1 MGDLYNGKLKCCAR
15 IIYLVCYVGKIINVQ
30 YQIRGIFAAF
40 GVEIVLNYKSLFTAA
55 LISSLAWSA
64 TAQTV
69 IKQDTLSFEGCLK
82 VIEITAEQ
90 IGAPPKVKVDDDDRR
105 VAEFMAPDGTVVIE
119 CDGETEQ
126 VTVSI
131 K

>member
-1 MGDLYNGKLKCCAR
+1 M
-15 IIYLVCYVGKIINVQ
+15 VKIIHFQ
-30 YQIRGIFAAF
+30 HQIRGVFGAF
-40 GVEIVLNYKSLFTAA
+40 GAKILLNYKSLCTAA

-90 IGAPPKVKVDDDDRR
+90 IGAPPKVKVDFDNRR

-119 CDGETEQ
+119 CDGDTKQ
-126 VTVSI
+126 VIVYI

>member
-1 MGDLYNGKLKCCAR
+1 MHPQLQTHCAFVE
-15 IIYLVCYVGKIINVQ
+15 L
-30 YQIRGIFAAF
+30 
-40 GVEIVLNYKSLFTAA
+40 GVEIVLNYKNLCAAA

-90 IGAPPKVKVDDDDRR
+90 IGAPPKVKVDFDNRR

>member
-1 MGDLYNGKLKCCAR
+1 MLDN
-15 IIYLVCYVGKIINVQ
+15 
-30 YQIRGIFAAF
+30 
-40 GVEIVLNYKSLFTAA
+40 KSFCTAA

-69 IKQDTLSFEGCLK
+69 IKQDILSFEGCLK

-90 IGAPPKVKVDDDDRR
+90 IGAPPKVTTDTEKRR
-105 VAEFMAPDGTVVIE
+105 VAEFLAPDGTVVIE
-119 CDGETEQ
+119 CDRETEQ

>member
-1 MGDLYNGKLKCCAR
+1 MGDLCNGKLKRFAR
-15 IIYLVCYVGKIINVQ
+15 IIYRVCYVGKIINVQ
-30 YQIRGIFAAF
+30 YQIRFIVAAF
-40 GVEIVLNYKSLFTAA
+40 GVEIVLNYKSLCTAA

-82 VIEITAEQ
+82 VIEITSEQ
-90 IGAPPKVKVDDDDRR
+90 IGAPPKVKVDADNRR
-105 VAEFMAPDGTVVIE
+105 VAEFLAPDGTVVIE
-119 CDGETEQ
+119 CDRETEQ

>member
-1 MGDLYNGKLKCCAR
+1 MPESFIVFAIGR
-15 IIYLVCYVGKIINVQ
+15 ILIHPQL
-30 YQIRGIFAAF
+30 QIHCVFAEL
-40 GVEIVLNYKSLFTAA
+40 GVEILLNYYSLSAVA
-55 LISSLAWSA
+55 LISSLGCSV
-64 TAQTV
+64 TAETV

-82 VIEITAEQ
+82 VIDITAEQ
-90 IGAPPKVKVDDDDRR
+90 IGAPPKVKVDFDNRR

>member
-1 MGDLYNGKLKCCAR
+1 MLD
-15 IIYLVCYVGKIINVQ
+15 
-30 YQIRGIFAAF
+30 
-40 GVEIVLNYKSLFTAA
+40 YKSLCAVV

-69 IKQDTLSFEGCLK
+69 IKQDILSFEGCLK

-90 IGAPPKVKVDDDDRR
+90 IGAPPKLTTDTENRR
-105 VAEFMAPDGTVVIE
+105 VAEFLAPDGTVVIE
-119 CDGETEQ
+119 CDRETEQ